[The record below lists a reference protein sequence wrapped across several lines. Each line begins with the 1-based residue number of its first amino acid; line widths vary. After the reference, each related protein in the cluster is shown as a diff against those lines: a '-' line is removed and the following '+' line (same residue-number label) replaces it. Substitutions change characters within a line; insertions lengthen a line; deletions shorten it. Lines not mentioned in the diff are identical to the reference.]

1 MSLLLQN
8 KPLFAIYFSFL
19 RRSYADRLESAGAME
34 ARNVDM
40 EKDEV
45 EMGVE
50 KEIALTKPQPFFM
63 IEKGN
68 PGPKQWVFT
77 LR

>member
-1 MSLLLQN
+1 
-8 KPLFAIYFSFL
+8 
-19 RRSYADRLESAGAME
+19 ME

-50 KEIALTKPQPFFM
+50 KEIALTKPQPSFM
-63 IEKGN
+63 IEKSESWAKTVSIY
-68 PGPKQWVFT
+68 P
-77 LR
+77 

>member
-1 MSLLLQN
+1 M
-8 KPLFAIYFSFL
+8 

-50 KEIALTKPQPFFM
+50 KEIALTKPQPSFM
-63 IEKGN
+63 IEKRESRAKTEGIY
-68 PGPKQWVFT
+68 P
-77 LR
+77 